1 MKIVSVI
8 LARGGSKGIPKKNI
22 VDVGGFPL
30 ISYCILASIKSKVS
44 ETWVSTDDEEIA
56 EESKMCGAQ
65 VLWRPKEL
73 ATDTASSEDE
83 LLHFAENVSFD
94 ILVFIQPTSPL
105 LQYKDINSGLELLN
119 EYDSVF
125 SAYKEHWYPRWTKE
139 NILGAEI
146 SMAEDWNINERPRRQ
161 DVKEKYV
168 ENGAFYITTKKDLLE
183 SGLRYSKNIG
193 IFEMPFYR
201 SLQVD
206 TPEDLMVITDLLHF
220 ETIKNRSLY

>member
-73 ATDTASSEDE
+73 ATDTASSEDA

-105 LQYKDINSGLELLN
+105 LKPKYINEGIKMIDQ
-119 EYDSVF
+119 YDSVF
-125 SAYKEHWYPRWTKE
+125 SVYKEHWLPRWSKD
-139 NILGAEI
+139 IKP
-146 SMAEDWNINERPRRQ
+146 INWDINNRPRRQ
-161 DVKEKYV
+161 DKNEQYV
-168 ENGAFYITTKKDLLE
+168 ENGAFYITKKENLIK
-183 SGLRYSKNIG
+183 SNLRYSGNIG
-193 IFEMPFYR
+193 IVEMPFEE
-201 SLQVD
+201 SFQID
-206 TPEDLMVITDLLHF
+206 NKNDLKLIQNI
-220 ETIKNRSLY
+220 IK